1 LYTSVEDAH
10 MSKVLSVRIKDELYT
25 KVSTNKLSKAEV
37 VSIALN
43 NFLENVD
50 SVYSEK
56 NIENDEDVYNAVYSD
71 LFNIEV
77 LPLKK
82 EVEYLTEINVML
94 QVDKDYFKQQIN
106 ALMLAKMPLLAR
118 IKLKLLKGREG

>member
-1 LYTSVEDAH
+1 